1 MKPGLPVE
9 GSITRLI
16 GDLHS
21 LCHGEQTVARLI
33 GCGEPAIEPLRE
45 FLLQGR
51 PSSVYEPRRWAVEA
65 LAGLGAWHVLVE
77 YLLTPRQIADPVARF
92 GEEAVESAAARELA
106 AWRTESVF
114 RLLLDLAHERFRVG
128 LIEALGEF
136 RRTEAIP
143 VFDRALEDD
152 YYRSAAEQALRRLG
166 PAARP
171 ALVLSAVTPL
181 PNAVAESTSSLRR
194 RRSVLTLLAEMGIA
208 AEDAPALRPLADSA
222 DPELVVGAVRL
233 VAPFAAP
240 GERFLLARRLLE
252 VLYAAGWF
260 LQDDIETCLMLLEGA
275 ARKLVDDQVRQRM
288 HLPAEERA
296 ADSAL
301 HTLLRVQRRL
311 GGKEARGRLGTT
323 AP

>member
-21 LCHGEQTVARLI
+21 LCHGEQTVARL
-33 GCGEPAIEPLRE
+33 
-45 FLLQGR
+45 
-51 PSSVYEPRRWAVEA
+51 
-65 LAGLGAWHVLVE
+65 
-77 YLLTPRQIADPVARF
+77 IADPVARF

-181 PNAVAESTSSLRR
+181 PNAVAEST
-194 RRSVLTLLAEMGIA
+194 
-208 AEDAPALRPLADSA
+208 
-222 DPELVVGAVRL
+222 
-233 VAPFAAP
+233 
-240 GERFLLARRLLE
+240 
-252 VLYAAGWF
+252 
-260 LQDDIETCLMLLEGA
+260 
-275 ARKLVDDQVRQRM
+275 
-288 HLPAEERA
+288 
-296 ADSAL
+296 
-301 HTLLRVQRRL
+301 
-311 GGKEARGRLGTT
+311 
-323 AP
+323 